1 MEANPLSS
9 ESSTPRLPEK
19 ECKPGVAFANTSAL
33 LRYLYA
39 DLSRISSISAE
50 SIILHAADRALTYP
64 PKPAIRGRA
73 AVQAHEEA
81 LIAATGG
88 TLLMDVESITANE
101 HFGTVLGM
109 LRAKVANSEESLAV
123 PFCGVWRFQGGQAV
137 EHWENASNVE
147 EFMHYAVKNESAM
160 KAGVRVSNISSAL

>member
-1 MEANPLSS
+1 
-9 ESSTPRLPEK
+9 
-19 ECKPGVAFANTSAL
+19 
-33 LRYLYA
+33 
-39 DLSRISSISAE
+39 
-50 SIILHAADRALTYP
+50 
-64 PKPAIRGRA
+64 
-73 AVQAHEEA
+73 
-81 LIAATGG
+81 
-88 TLLMDVESITANE
+88 MDVESITANE